1 MTDDGRCAQI
11 LKSGQ
16 PCGGYAVRNS
26 IYCFTHD
33 PQSLKKR
40 TEARA
45 KGGVAARESKARK
58 SLISEVV
65 AVAQTSL
72 PMFPTQGGAPDL
84 ESFEGLRTFAV
95 SQVEKLRLDVDRGE
109 RRGEELRRWMNFL
122 LDLSKAEIAA
132 LGKGG
137 GLNDGGA
144 EAGTSPEPNTLAWL
158 ERIARGP
165 AEGVGGSSP
174 V

>member
-16 PCGGYAVRNS
+16 QCGGYAVTGS

-33 PQSLKKR
+33 PKSLKAR

-45 KGGVAARESKARK
+45 KGGIAAREAKARQ
-58 SLISEVV
+58 SLIREVV
-65 AVAQTSL
+65 GVAQTSL
-72 PMFPTQGGAPDL
+72 PMFPTQDSAPDL

-95 SQVEKLRLDVDRGE
+95 SQVEKLRLDVDRGS

-122 LDLSKAEIAA
+122 LDLSKAEGA
-132 LGKGG
+132 LQSKDR
-137 GLNDGGA
+137 GLYDGDGRA
-144 EAGTSPEPNTLAWL
+144 VNSPEPNTLAWL
-158 ERIARGP
+158 QRIARGP
-165 AEGVGGSSP
+165 AEGVGGS
-174 V
+174 